1 MEKNYQDETFL
12 ARWISGELTPE
23 ELERFEKSSDYSI
36 LKRINNASQKL
47 EAPNFDGQTLYNK
60 LKEQIANQ
68 PKQEIRVIKLI
79 PNWAY
84 TVAASVIIAI
94 GIFYYLNA
102 KSNFNTGF
110 GEQLAV
116 VMPDNSRVQLNAN
129 STINYKK
136 RDWNDNRIINLNGEA
151 FFDVEKG
158 NSFKVITEDGTVEVL
173 GTEFN
178 VISRAHYFEVR
189 CQEGKVKVT
198 SNATDEDVVLLPGEA
213 VRIFNN
219 KGEKWNYNVN
229 ETNWLLGESTF
240 QNTPMS
246 QVILALE
253 NQFEI
258 KFDNS
263 KVDLTQRF
271 TGGFTHKDLNLALK
285 TVMIPMDISY
295 SVDPNNTI
303 ILKKKDN

>member
-1 MEKNYQDETFL
+1 MEKNYQNETFL
-12 ARWISGELTPE
+12 ARWISGELAPE
-23 ELERFEKSSDYSI
+23 ELERFEKSRDYSI
-36 LKRINNASQKL
+36 LKRINDASQKL
-47 EAPNFDGQTLYNK
+47 EAPNFEGQALYNK
-60 LKEQIANQ
+60 IKEQLADH
-68 PKQEIRVIKLI
+68 PKQEIRVVKLI

-102 KSNFNTGF
+102 KSNFNTAF

-129 STINYKK
+129 SNINYKK
-136 RDWNDNRIINLNGEA
+136 RNWNDNRIINLNGEA

-158 NSFKVITEDGTVEVL
+158 KSFKVITEDGTVEVL

-189 CQEGKVKVT
+189 CQEGKVKVI
-198 SNATDEDVVLLPGEA
+198 SNATNEEVVLLPGDA
-213 VRIFNN
+213 VRIVNN
-219 KGEKWNYNVN
+219 KVEQWNYNIN
-229 ETNWLLGESTF
+229 DPNWLLGESMF

-246 QVILALE
+246 QVIMALE

-295 SVDPNNTI
+295 SAGTNNTI
-303 ILKKKDN
+303 ILKTKDN